1 MMTSMVHVDQFSFKV
16 EDQMFESPLR
26 KQNCQLRLYIL
37 VSFHESEIL
46 ELITRMNKVHFK
58 NVLQQIKEYVLVVD

>member
-1 MMTSMVHVDQFSFKV
+1 MTHADQFSFKV

-26 KQNCQLRLYIL
+26 KKNCQLRLYIL

-46 ELITRMNKVHFK
+46 ELTTRMNNVHFK
-58 NVLQQIKEYVLVVD
+58 NVIQQIKEYVLVVD